1 MSESTLINGWS
12 IKQGDYLRD
21 PDYDEQF
28 IKNNKKKVLAKKT
41 VFSIAAVV
49 AVGAFVGLMNL
60 MTHLI
65 K

>member
-28 IKNNKKKVLAKKT
+28 IKNNKKKC
-41 VFSIAAVV
+41 
-49 AVGAFVGLMNL
+49 
-60 MTHLI
+60 
-65 K
+65 